1 MAANTAFIPA
11 QKNSTGWNNP
21 RPAADYEHEHRNRM
35 LNALRQH
42 WPEYLI
48 EAAGLGFFMISACA
62 FGALLE
68 HPGSPVR
75 QAIADPFARRV
86 LMGMAMALTAI
97 TIIYS
102 PWGKRSGA
110 HINPSVTLTFFRL
123 GKIERWDAVFYVIFQ
138 FAGGIAGTAIAA
150 LAIGSAL
157 RDSSVNYVTT
167 MPGAPGAGVAF
178 AAEAVIAFILMT
190 VILNVSNTMSIAR
203 YTGLFAAS
211 LVMTYISFEAPLSGM
226 SMNPART
233 FGSAFA
239 AQAWDALWIY
249 FTAPPLGMLLAAEV
263 YLRLR
268 GARSVLCAKLHHH
281 NGQRCIFKCKFGE
294 CGQPV
299 TTETAT
305 KLS

>member
-1 MAANTAFIPA
+1 
-11 QKNSTGWNNP
+11 
-21 RPAADYEHEHRNRM
+21 M

-86 LMGMAMALTAI
+86 LMGLAMALTAV

-138 FAGGIAGTAIAA
+138 FIGGVVGTAIAA
-150 LAIGSAL
+150 LAIGNAL
-157 RDSSVNYVTT
+157 RDPSVNYVTT
-167 MPGAPGAGVAF
+167 MPGASGVGVAF
-178 AAEAVIAFILMT
+178 VAEVVITFILMT

-226 SMNPART
+226 SLNPART

-239 AQAWDALWIY
+239 AEAWNALWIY
-249 FTAPPLGMLLAAEV
+249 FTAPPLGMLLAAEI
-263 YLRLR
+263 YLRRR
-268 GARSVLCAKLHHH
+268 GAHSVLCAKLHHH
-281 NGQRCIFKCKFGE
+281 NDQRCIFKCNVPAEAG
-294 CGQPV
+294 
-299 TTETAT
+299 TTNNH
-305 KLS
+305 